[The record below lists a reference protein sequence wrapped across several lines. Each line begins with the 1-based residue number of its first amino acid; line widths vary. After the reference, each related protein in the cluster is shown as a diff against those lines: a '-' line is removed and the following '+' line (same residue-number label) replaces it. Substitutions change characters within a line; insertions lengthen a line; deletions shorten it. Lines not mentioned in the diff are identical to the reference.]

1 MTTGDHDRGVSRTV
15 ELPIGAVHVQE
26 WPRDAPPLVL
36 LHGMSG
42 DWQIWLPIIPAL
54 SRRYHLYAP
63 DLRGH
68 GVSPKP
74 ETGYTLDTYVGDF
87 LALLDAL
94 VLPPV
99 PIVAHSFGGAVA
111 WLAARQEPLRFT
123 RLVLEDTPLDAVPA
137 ALEFLRG
144 SVTLSQ
150 QPAEAVLDH
159 YRQRYPEWTEEQV
172 QGRTALFQQTSPGV
186 FTGILAEVEGVR
198 SIGERLLPL
207 DLPLLFVRGDDR
219 AGGMVPLDAATRF
232 MQRAPNGHLVD
243 LAGVGH
249 TAHAEA
255 PDRFLA
261 EVLPFLEGGSAAS

>member
-1 MTTGDHDRGVSRTV
+1 MTAGDLDRGVSRTV
-15 ELPIGAVHVQE
+15 ELPIGAVHLRE

-42 DWQIWLPIIPAL
+42 DWQGWLPIVPAL
-54 SRRYHLYAP
+54 ARRYHLYAP

-74 ETGYTLDTYVGDF
+74 ASGYTLDEYVADF
-87 LALLDAL
+87 LVLLDAL
-94 VLPPV
+94 ALPPV
-99 PIVAHSFGGAVA
+99 PVVAHSFGGAVA
-111 WLAARQEPLRFT
+111 WLAARREPGCYT
-123 RLVLEDTPLDAVPA
+123 RLVLEDTPPEPIPA

-144 SVTLSQ
+144 GVALSQ
-150 QPAEAVLDH
+150 QPAEAVLEH
-159 YRQRYPEWTEEQV
+159 YRRRYPEWTEEQV
-172 QGRTALFQQTSPGV
+172 RGRVAMFRQTSPAV
-186 FTGILAEVEGVR
+186 FTGILAEVEALQ

-219 AGGMVPLDAATRF
+219 LGGMVPLDVAERF
-232 MQRAPNGHLVD
+232 MQRAPNGRLVS

-261 EVLPFLEGGSAAS
+261 VVLPFLEGGSAAS

>member
-1 MTTGDHDRGVSRTV
+1 VTAGDLDRGVNRTV

-42 DWQIWLPIIPAL
+42 DCQGWLPIVPAL
-54 SRRYHLYAP
+54 ARRYHLYAP

-87 LALLDAL
+87 LALLAAL
-94 VLPPV
+94 ALPPV
-99 PIVAHSFGGAVA
+99 PVVAHSFGGAVV
-111 WLAARQEPLRFT
+111 WLAARREPLRFT
-123 RLVLEDTPLDAVPA
+123 RLILEDTPLDAVPA

-144 SVTLSQ
+144 SVVLSQ
-150 QPAEAVLDH
+150 QPVEAVLDH
-159 YRQRYPEWTEEQV
+159 YRRRYPEWTEEQV
-172 QGRTALFQQTSPGV
+172 RERAEKFRQTSPAI
-186 FTGILAEVEGVR
+186 FTGILNEVEGVR

-207 DLPLLFVRGDDR
+207 DLPLLFVRGD
-219 AGGMVPLDAATRF
+219 AQYGGMVPLDAAERF
-232 MQRAPNGHLVD
+232 MHRAPNGQLVN

-261 EVLPFLEGGSAAS
+261 MVLPFLEGGPAGS

>member
-1 MTTGDHDRGVSRTV
+1 MTAGDLDRGVSRTV
-15 ELPIGAVHVQE
+15 ELPIGGVHVRE

-42 DWQIWLPIIPAL
+42 DWQGWLPIVPAL
-54 SRRYHLYAP
+54 ARRYHLYAP

-74 ETGYTLDTYVGDF
+74 ETGYTLDNYVADF

-94 VLPPV
+94 ALPPV
-99 PIVAHSFGGAVA
+99 PVVAHSFGGAVA
-111 WLAARQEPLRFT
+111 WLAARREPQRFT
-123 RLVLEDTPLDAVPA
+123 RLVLEDTPLEPIPA
-137 ALEFLRG
+137 ALEFLHG
-144 SVTLSQ
+144 GVALSQ
-150 QPAEAVLDH
+150 QPVEAVLDH
-159 YRQRYPEWTEEQV
+159 YRRRYPEWTEEQV
-172 QGRTALFQQTSPGV
+172 QGRAAMFRQTSPGV
-186 FTGILAEVEGVR
+186 FTGILAEVEALR

-219 AGGMVPLDAATRF
+219 LGGMVPFDAATRF
-232 MQRAPNGHLVD
+232 MQRAPHGRLVS

-249 TAHAEA
+249 TIHVEA

-261 EVLPFLEGGSAAS
+261 VILPFLEGDPAAS